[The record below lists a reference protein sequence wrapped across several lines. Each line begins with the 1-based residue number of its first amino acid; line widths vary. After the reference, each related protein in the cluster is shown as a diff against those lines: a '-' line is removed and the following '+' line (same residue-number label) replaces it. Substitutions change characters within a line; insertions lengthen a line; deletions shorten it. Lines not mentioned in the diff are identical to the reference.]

1 MGKRLPS
8 APPALSGCTYVRPL
22 GTGGFADVFLF
33 EQDMPR
39 RPVAVKVLLSDVVDE
54 DVVRMFNAEADV
66 MARLSSHPAI
76 LNVYQASIAPDGR
89 PYLVMEY
96 CPTGVSPAYRE
107 QVLSLQTVLDIAV
120 RMGSALETAHRAGV
134 LHRDIK
140 PSNILFTSF
149 GTPVL
154 ADFGIATSLSGRHAT
169 DLFAMSVPWSAPEVV
184 REQTRGTIATEV
196 YSLAATVYTLLA
208 GHSPFEIPGS
218 GRNSADK
225 LKARIVKG
233 RVTPIGR
240 DDVPTTLQRLLM
252 RSLSP
257 NPSERP
263 ATALEFAREIQQ
275 VQQQI
280 GVVPTQLEVASSEW
294 AGAGSVLGFDDAG
307 LRGPKR
313 AAVPVT
319 SERRRHSRSVRELAT
334 QAEVVED
341 AQGSS
346 GRRGLWIWAGVTAA
360 LVVIAVA
367 VTVWVV
373 GR

>member
-8 APPALSGCTYVRPL
+8 APPVLSGCTYVRPL

-89 PYLVMEY
+89 PCLVMEY

-107 QVLSLQTVLDIAV
+107 RVLPLPTVLDIAV

-184 REQTRGTIATEV
+184 REQTRGTVATEV

-218 GRNSADK
+218 GRNSADR

-233 RVTPIGR
+233 RITPINR
-240 DDVPTTLQRLLM
+240 EDVPPALQQLLQ
-252 RSLSP
+252 RSLST
-257 NPSERP
+257 NPAERP
-263 ATALEFAREIQQ
+263 ATALEFARAIQQ
-275 VQQQI
+275 IQQQI

-294 AGAGSVLGFDDAG
+294 AGAGSVLGFDDAA

-313 AAVPVT
+313 AAVPVA
-319 SERRRHSRSVRELAT
+319 SGRRRHGRSVRELAT
-334 QAEVVED
+334 QTEVVDE
-341 AQGSS
+341 ARGAS
-346 GRRGLWIWAGVTAA
+346 GRGRLWLWSGMTAA

-367 VTVWVV
+367 VTIWVV